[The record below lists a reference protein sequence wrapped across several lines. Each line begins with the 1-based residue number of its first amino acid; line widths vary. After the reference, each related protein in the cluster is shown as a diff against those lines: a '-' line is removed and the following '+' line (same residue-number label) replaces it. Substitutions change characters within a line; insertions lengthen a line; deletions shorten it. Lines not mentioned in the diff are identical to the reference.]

1 MKNGKYENGR
11 SSKKLM
17 VLLLV
22 LALLIGAT
30 LGGTLA
36 YLTFATGTEENTFV
50 AGNVGTLELLN
61 TKDDNFVI
69 VPGQNL
75 QKNTQVKFSGNTI
88 PAYVFLEVTGTNW
101 TDATTNNKTTYS
113 IGDNAEMSW
122 DLEAGWTPV
131 TGVNDV
137 YYREVD
143 ANAGGTWYIVQHQE
157 VTDGNG
163 GTKNICEIAVSTDI
177 SETDIANYAST
188 LNFKAYAIQ
197 SDGFDGAAAAWT
209 ALNNQLNPNP

>member
-1 MKNGKYENGR
+1 
-11 SSKKLM
+11 M

-36 YLTFATGTEENTFV
+36 YLTFATDTEKNTFV
-50 AGNVGTLELLN
+50 AGNVGTLDLLN

-88 PAYVFLEVTGTNW
+88 PAYVFLEVTGTTW
-101 TDATTNNKTTYS
+101 EDARANDVTTYS
-113 IGDNAEMSW
+113 IGTNKEMSW
-122 DLEAGWTPV
+122 DLEAGWAPV
-131 TGVNDV
+131 DGVNDV
-137 YYREVD
+137 YYREVA
-143 ANAGGTWYIVQHQE
+143 ANAGNTWYIVQDE
-157 VTDGNG
+157 VVTDGNG
-163 GTKNICEIAVSTDI
+163 GTKNICEIAVSPNI
-177 SETDIANYAST
+177 SENDIATYASM

-197 SDGFDGAAAAWT
+197 REGFDGAAAAWT